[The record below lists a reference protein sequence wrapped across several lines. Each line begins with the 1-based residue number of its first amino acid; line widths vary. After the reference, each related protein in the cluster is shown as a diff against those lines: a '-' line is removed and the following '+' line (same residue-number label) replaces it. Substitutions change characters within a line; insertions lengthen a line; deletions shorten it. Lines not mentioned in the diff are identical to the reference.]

1 MMNAIETRRSVR
13 TYTDAPI
20 EAAHIEAVLR
30 AAMQAPSAKNQQ
42 PWEFIVVQN
51 KETLEKLAQLGPFA
65 AMLNSAAAAIVVM
78 GNTQDLPRLE
88 RWHQDASAATQNLL
102 LRAAELGLGAVW
114 IGVAPKE
121 EPMAFIKEV
130 FDLPDHLSPF
140 SLVAMGHPKAE
151 NANHFVD
158 RFRPERVHYES
169 L

>member
-1 MMNAIETRRSVR
+1 MNAIETRRSVR

-20 EAAHIEAVLR
+20 EPAQIEAVLR

-51 KETLEKLAQLGPFA
+51 KETLEKLSHLGPFA
-65 AMLNSAAAAIVVM
+65 TMLSSAAAAIVVM

-121 EPMAFIKEV
+121 EPMTFVKEI
-130 FDLPDHLSPF
+130 FALPDHLQPF
-140 SLVAMGHPKAE
+140 CLVAMGHPKAE

-158 RFRPERVHYES
+158 RFDQSRIHYET